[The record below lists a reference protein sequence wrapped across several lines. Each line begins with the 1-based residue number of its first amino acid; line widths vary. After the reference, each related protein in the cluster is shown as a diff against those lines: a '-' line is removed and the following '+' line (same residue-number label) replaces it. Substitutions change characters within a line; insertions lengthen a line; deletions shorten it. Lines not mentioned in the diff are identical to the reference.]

1 MSTAAKLLRA
11 DLREFSGYKSARSD
25 RTSGDVWLNANESA
39 WANAGDADGSCR
51 RYPEPQP
58 QALCRRLA
66 GLYGVSPDELLV
78 GRGSDEAIDVLVR
91 AFCVP
96 GQGAIVTAPPVFGM
110 YAVCAR
116 LHGVRAIEVPLVDT
130 AAGFFTDIDALAE
143 TAVTRGASLVFLCS
157 PGNPSGELV
166 DEAAVVRLLRRLE
179 GRAIVVVDE
188 AYGEYADVPSLARRI
203 AEHDNLVVLRTL
215 SKAHALAA
223 ARIGV
228 AIARPELIAMIR
240 RCQAPYPLP
249 EPAVALA
256 LQALAPSALAAT
268 TTRVGEAMAERARV
282 QATLAATPGVRRVYP
297 SAGNFLLVRFED
309 AEGAYRALLA
319 SGVVV
324 RDMRALPQLD
334 DALRI
339 TIGSPEDN
347 QRMLAALRPAK
358 DLAA

>member
-1 MSTAAKLLRA
+1 MSTAANLLRA
-11 DLREFSGYKSARSD
+11 DLREFAGYKSARSD
-25 RTSGDVWLNANESA
+25 RIIGDVWLNANESA
-39 WANAGDADGSCR
+39 WANAGDASGSCR

-58 QALCRRLA
+58 QLLCQRLA
-66 GLYGVSPDELLV
+66 ELYAVTPDELLV

-91 AFCVP
+91 AFCAP

-116 LHGVRAIEVPLVDT
+116 LHGVRVVEAPLVDT
-130 AAGFFTDIDALAE
+130 AAGLVADLDAMVD
-143 TAVTRGASLVFLCS
+143 AVITNRASLVFVCS

-166 DEAAVVRLLRRLE
+166 GEASIVRLLQRLQ

-188 AYGEYADVPSLARRI
+188 AYVEYAMQPSLVSLI
-203 AEHDNLVVLRTL
+203 ADYDNLVILRTL
-215 SKAHALAA
+215 SKAHALAS

-228 AIARPELIAMIR
+228 AIAQPELIAMIR

-249 EPAVALA
+249 GPAVALA
-256 LQALAPSALAAT
+256 LQALEPAALAAT
-268 TTRVGEAMAERARV
+268 TAHVEEAKTERARV
-282 QATLAATPGVRRVYP
+282 QAVLETMTGIRRVYP
-297 SAGNFLLVRFED
+297 SAGNFLLVRFDD

-324 RDMRALPQLD
+324 RDMRAMPQLD

-339 TIGSPEDN
+339 TIGRPEDN

>member
-1 MSTAAKLLRA
+1 MSTAANLLRA
-11 DLREFSGYKSARSD
+11 DLREFAGYKSARSD
-25 RTSGDVWLNANESA
+25 RITGDVWLNANESA
-39 WANAGDADGSCR
+39 WSNAGDASGSCR

-58 QALCRRLA
+58 QALCQRLA
-66 GLYGVSPDELLV
+66 DLYGVTIDDVLV

-91 AFCVP
+91 AFCAP

-116 LHGVRAIEVPLVDT
+116 LHGVRVVEVPLVDM
-130 AAGFFTDIDALAE
+130 ADGLVTDIEAMADAAI
-143 TAVTRGASLVFLCS
+143 AGKASLVFVCS

-166 DEAAVVRLLRRLE
+166 NETAIVQLLRLLE

-188 AYGEYADVPSLARRI
+188 AYVEYASRPSLVSLI
-203 AEHDNLVVLRTL
+203 PEHDNLVVLRTL
-215 SKAHALAA
+215 SKAHALAS
-223 ARIGV
+223 ARVGV
-228 AIARPELIAMIR
+228 AIAQPELIAMIR

-249 EPAVALA
+249 GPAVAQA
-256 LQALAPSALAAT
+256 LQALEPVALAAT
-268 TTRVGEAMAERARV
+268 TAYVEEAKTERARV
-282 QATLAATPGVRRVYP
+282 QAALETMAGIRRVYP
-297 SAGNFLLVRFED
+297 SAGNFLLVRFDD

-324 RDMRALPQLD
+324 RDMRAMPQLD

-339 TIGSPEDN
+339 TIGRPEDN
-347 QRMLAALRPAK
+347 LRMLAALRPAK

>member
-1 MSTAAKLLRA
+1 MSTAADLLRA
-11 DLREFSGYKSARSD
+11 DLREFAGYKSARSD
-25 RTSGDVWLNANESA
+25 RITGDVWLNANESA
-39 WANAGDADGSCR
+39 WANEGDAGGACR

-58 QALCRRLA
+58 LALCQRLA
-66 GLYGVSPDELLV
+66 ELYDVAPDQLLV

-116 LHGVRAIEVPLVDT
+116 LHGVRVVEVPLIDT
-130 AAGFFTDIDALAE
+130 AAGLISDIDAMAE
-143 TAVTRGASLVFLCS
+143 AAVANGASLVFVCS

-166 DEAAVVRLLRRLE
+166 GMASIVRLLQRLQN
-179 GRAIVVVDE
+179 RAIVVVDE
-188 AYGEYADVPSLARRI
+188 AYVEYAPQSSLASLVS
-203 AEHDNLVVLRTL
+203 EHDNLVILRTM
-215 SKAHALAA
+215 SKAHALAS

-228 AIARPELIAMIR
+228 AIAQPELIAMIR

-249 EPAVALA
+249 GPAVVLA
-256 LQALAPSALAAT
+256 LQALEPAALAAT
-268 TTRVGEAMAERARV
+268 AAHVEEAKTERGRV
-282 QATLAATPGVRRVYP
+282 QAALETMAGVGRVYP
-297 SAGNFLLVRFED
+297 SAGNFLLVRFGD

-324 RDMRALPQLD
+324 RDMRAMPQLD
-334 DALRI
+334 NALRI

-347 QRMLAALRPAK
+347 QRMLAALRPAE

>member
-1 MSTAAKLLRA
+1 MSTASKLLRA
-11 DLREFSGYKSARSD
+11 DLREFAGYKSARTD
-25 RTSGDVWLNANESA
+25 RIAGDVWLNANESA
-39 WANAGDADGSCR
+39 WANAGDVEGACR

-58 QALCRRLA
+58 QALSQRLA
-66 GLYGVSPDELLV
+66 ELYGVTPDALLV

-91 AFCVP
+91 AFCAP

-116 LHGVRAIEVPLVDT
+116 LHGVRVVEVPLVDT
-130 AAGFFTDIDALAE
+130 AAGFFTDLDALAE
-143 TAVTRGASLVFLCS
+143 TAAANAASLVFVCS
-157 PGNPSGELV
+157 PGNPSGESV
-166 DEAAVVRLLRRLE
+166 DASAIARLLQRLQ

-188 AYGEYADVPSLARRI
+188 AYVEYASQPSLVPLI
-203 AEHDNLVVLRTL
+203 AEYDNLVVLRTL
-215 SKAHALAA
+215 SKAHALAS

-240 RCQAPYPLP
+240 RCQAPYPLSG
-249 EPAVALA
+249 PAVAQA
-256 LQALAPSALAAT
+256 LQALEPAALAAT
-268 TTRVGEAMAERARV
+268 AAHVEEAKAERVRVQSALGAMA
-282 QATLAATPGVRRVYP
+282 GVRRVYP
-297 SAGNFLLVRFED
+297 SAGNFLLVRFDD

-324 RDMRALPQLD
+324 RDMRAMPQLD

-339 TIGSPEDN
+339 TIGRPEDN

>member
-1 MSTAAKLLRA
+1 MSTASTLLRA
-11 DLREFSGYKSARSD
+11 DLREFAGYKSARSD
-25 RTSGDVWLNANESA
+25 RITGDVWLNANESA
-39 WANAGDADGSCR
+39 WANAGDADGACR

-58 QALCRRLA
+58 QALCQRMA
-66 GLYGVSPDELLV
+66 DLYGVTIDDVLV

-91 AFCVP
+91 AFCAP

-116 LHGVRAIEVPLVDT
+116 LHGVRVVEVPLVDM
-130 AAGFFTDIDALAE
+130 ADGLVTDIDAMAD
-143 TAVTRGASLVFLCS
+143 AAIAGKASLVFVCS

-166 DEAAVVRLLRRLE
+166 NETAIVQLLRRLE

-188 AYGEYADVPSLARRI
+188 AYVEYASRPSLVSLI
-203 AEHDNLVVLRTL
+203 PDHDNLVILRTL
-215 SKAHALAA
+215 SKAHALAS

-240 RCQAPYPLP
+240 RCQAPYPLAG
-249 EPAVALA
+249 PAVAQA
-256 LQALAPSALAAT
+256 LQALEPVALAAT
-268 TTRVGEAMAERARV
+268 TAHVEEAKAERTRV
-282 QATLAATPGVRRVYP
+282 QAVLETMTGIRRVYP
-297 SAGNFLLVRFED
+297 SAGNFLLVRFDD

-324 RDMRALPQLD
+324 RDMRAMPQLD

-339 TIGSPEDN
+339 TIGRPEDN

>member
-1 MSTAAKLLRA
+1 MSTASTLLRA
-11 DLREFSGYKSARSD
+11 DLREFAGYKSARSD
-25 RTSGDVWLNANESA
+25 RITGDVWLNANESG
-39 WANAGDADGSCR
+39 WANAGDADGACR

-58 QALCRRLA
+58 QALCQRLA
-66 GLYGVSPDELLV
+66 ELYGVATDNLLV

-91 AFCVP
+91 AFCAP

-116 LHGVRAIEVPLVDT
+116 LHGVRVVEVPLVDT
-130 AAGFFTDIDALAE
+130 TAGLVTDIDAMAE
-143 TAVTRGASLVFLCS
+143 TAAINAASLVFICS

-166 DEAAVVRLLRRLE
+166 DEAAIVRLLQRLR

-188 AYGEYADVPSLARRI
+188 AYVEYASQPSLVPLI

-215 SKAHALAA
+215 SKAHALAS

-228 AIARPELIAMIR
+228 AIAQPELIAMIR

-249 EPAVALA
+249 GPAVVLA
-256 LQALAPSALAAT
+256 LQALESVALGAT
-268 TTRVGEAMAERARV
+268 TAHVEEVKAERARV
-282 QATLAATPGVRRVYP
+282 GVVLETMRGVRRVYS
-297 SAGNFLLVRFED
+297 SAGNFLLVRFDD
-309 AEGAYRALLA
+309 AEGAYRALLS

-324 RDMRALPQLD
+324 RDMRAMPQLD

-339 TIGSPEDN
+339 TIGRPEDN

>member
-11 DLREFSGYKSARSD
+11 DLREFAGYKSARSD
-25 RTSGDVWLNANESA
+25 RISGDVWLNANESA

-58 QALCRRLA
+58 QALCRELA
-66 GLYGVSPDELLV
+66 GLYGVAPDELLV

-143 TAVTRGASLVFLCS
+143 TAVARGASLVFLCS

-188 AYGEYADVPSLARRI
+188 AYGEYAGVPSLARRI

-249 EPAVALA
+249 EPATTLA
-256 LQALAPSALAAT
+256 LQALAPSALTAT

-347 QRMLAALRPAK
+347 QRMLSALRPAK

>member
-1 MSTAAKLLRA
+1 MSTAAKLLRS
-11 DLREFSGYKSARSD
+11 DLREFAGYKSARSD
-25 RTSGDVWLNANESA
+25 RIQGDVWLNANESA
-39 WANAGDADGSCR
+39 WANPGDVDGACR

-58 QALCRRLA
+58 RALCQRLA
-66 GLYGVSPDELLV
+66 ELYGVTADELLV

-96 GQGAIVTAPPVFGM
+96 GQGAIVISPPVFGM

-116 LHGVRAIEVPLVDT
+116 LHGVRAIEVPLVD
-130 AAGFFTDIDALAE
+130 AVDGFVTDIDALAE
-143 TAVTRGASLVFLCS
+143 TAVARGASLVFLCS
-157 PGNPSGELV
+157 PGNPSGERV
-166 DEAAVVRLLRRLE
+166 DEAAIVRLLRRLE
-179 GRAIVVVDE
+179 DRAIVVVDE
-188 AYGEYADVPSLARRI
+188 AYGEYSGAPSLARRV
-203 AEHDNLVVLRTL
+203 ADHDNLVVLRTL

-228 AIARPELIAMIR
+228 AIAQPELVGMIR
-240 RCQAPYPLP
+240 RCQAPYPLS
-249 EPAVALA
+249 EPATALA
-256 LQALAPSALAAT
+256 LQALSPPALAAT
-268 TTRVGEAMAERARV
+268 MARVGEVTSERTRV
-282 QATLAATPGVRRVYP
+282 HDALAATPGVRRVYP

-324 RDMRALPQLD
+324 RDMRAMPQLD

>member
-1 MSTAAKLLRA
+1 MSTAATLLRA
-11 DLREFSGYKSARSD
+11 DLREFAGYKSARSD
-25 RTSGDVWLNANESA
+25 RISGDVWLNANESA
-39 WANAGDADGSCR
+39 WANVGDADGTCR

-58 QALCRRLA
+58 QALCQRLA
-66 GLYGVSPDELLV
+66 ELYRVSADALLV

-96 GQGAIVTAPPVFGM
+96 GQGTIVTAPPVFGM

-116 LHGVRAIEVPLVDT
+116 LHGVRVVEVPLVDT
-130 AAGFFTDIDALAE
+130 AAGLVADLDAMAN
-143 TAVTRGASLVFLCS
+143 AVITNRASLAFVCS

-166 DEAAVVRLLRRLE
+166 DEAAIVRLLQRLE

-188 AYGEYADVPSLARRI
+188 AYVEYAVQPSLVSLI
-203 AEHDNLVVLRTL
+203 ADHDNLVILRTL
-215 SKAHALAA
+215 SKAHALAS

-228 AIARPELIAMIR
+228 AIAQPELIAMIR

-249 EPAVALA
+249 GPAVALA
-256 LQALAPSALAAT
+256 LQALEPAALAAT
-268 TTRVGEAMAERARV
+268 AAHVEEAKTERARV
-282 QATLAATPGVRRVYP
+282 QAVLETMAGIRRVYP
-297 SAGNFLLVRFED
+297 SAGNFLLVRFDD

-324 RDMRALPQLD
+324 RDMRAMPQLD

-339 TIGSPEDN
+339 TIGRPEDN
-347 QRMLAALRPAK
+347 QCMLAALRPAK

>member
-1 MSTAAKLLRA
+1 MSTAANLLRA

-25 RTSGDVWLNANESA
+25 RITGDVWLNANESA
-39 WANAGDADGSCR
+39 WANAGDADGACR

-58 QALCRRLA
+58 QLLCRRLA
-66 GLYGVSPDELLV
+66 ELYGVAADELLV

-91 AFCVP
+91 AFCAP

-116 LHGVRAIEVPLVDT
+116 LHGVRVVEVPLVDT
-130 AAGFFTDIDALAE
+130 TAGLIADLDAMAEAALAN
-143 TAVTRGASLVFLCS
+143 AASLVFVCS

-166 DEAAVVRLLRRLE
+166 DAAAIVRLLQRLQ

-188 AYGEYADVPSLARRI
+188 AYVEYASQPSLAPLI

-215 SKAHALAA
+215 SKAHALAS

-228 AIARPELIAMIR
+228 AIAQPELIAMIR

-249 EPAVALA
+249 GPAVAQA
-256 LQALAPSALAAT
+256 LQALEPAALAAT
-268 TTRVGEAMAERARV
+268 TAHVAEAKAERARV
-282 QATLAATPGVRRVYP
+282 QTALETLAGVRRVYP
-297 SAGNFLLVRFED
+297 SLGNFLLVRFDD

-324 RDMRALPQLD
+324 RDMRAMPRLD
-334 DALRI
+334 DSLRI
-339 TIGSPEDN
+339 TIGRPEDN